1 MKCPLALSLRVTPI
15 PSRTTPKSTRPR
27 ASDRPMG
34 CQPGNRHGLP
44 ASEIDRR
51 PHYSIRCTRW
61 KHATRPNTSSHAQG
75 LKGKEIPS
83 PSSRG
88 RKMSLTSPLIDQA
101 IAQLC
106 VFCSPTSGS
115 VSAMAILRQMAQE
128 LPLDRGALTGVQ
140 SFESKLRIAESA
152 AFMNAATL
160 LSISSYRT
168 SASTTRQPECW

>member
-88 RKMSLTSPLIDQA
+88 RKMSLTSPLIDHA
-101 IAQLC
+101 ITLITSNP
-106 VFCSPTSGS
+106 VEHRVDTSPLFWPLRIFVEEQRTFPAICLTS
-115 VSAMAILRQMAQE
+115 
-128 LPLDRGALTGVQ
+128 PRGAFHGFRHCEQLRHRIPVSKRP
-140 SFESKLRIAESA
+140 SFFQGAI
-152 AFMNAATL
+152 
-160 LSISSYRT
+160 
-168 SASTTRQPECW
+168 Q